1 MFDFIRKYMKVIAI
15 PFFLIIILAFVF
27 QSMGD
32 YSGMTDKAATVAT
45 VGSSNITQIE
55 WDAAHKN
62 EVDRIRASRPNID
75 AKLLDSEQARYATLE
90 RLVREKVLAEAVSQK
105 HVTTSDARLAKELQQ
120 DPTIASLRLPDGK
133 QATREYV
140 IHPGAVMV
148 VAELPDGRLVLE
160 RQFRYPVQAVMVE
173 FPAGKL
179 DPGEDSL
186 ACAQRELLEETG
198 YTARQWARA
207 GVLHPVIS
215 YSTEFIDIWFA
226 RDLTA
231 GQRQLDAG
239 EFLDVFSASADEL
252 LQWCRDGRI
261 TDAKTLT
268 GVLWLQNLR
277 SGAWSLDWAS
287 V

>member
-1 MFDFIRKYMKVIAI
+1 MTPPSALPEDAHLTETRVASQELLRGH
-15 PFFLIIILAFVF
+15 FLHA
-27 QSMGD
+27 MRD
-32 YSGMTDKAATVAT
+32 TV
-45 VGSSNITQIE
+45 
-55 WDAAHKN
+55 
-62 EVDRIRASRPNID
+62 
-75 AKLLDSEQARYATLE
+75 
-90 RLVREKVLAEAVSQK
+90 
-105 HVTTSDARLAKELQQ
+105 
-120 DPTIASLRLPDGK
+120 RLPDGK
-133 QATREYV
+133 EATREYV

-160 RQFRYPVQAVMVE
+160 RQFRYPVQSVMVE

-186 ACAQRELLEETG
+186 ACAKRELLEETG

-226 RDLTA
+226 RELTA
-231 GQRQLDAG
+231 GERQLDAG
-239 EFLDVFSASADEL
+239 EFLDVFSASTDEL

>member
-1 MFDFIRKYMKVIAI
+1 MTPPSALPEDAHLTETRVASQELLRGH
-15 PFFLIIILAFVF
+15 FLHA
-27 QSMGD
+27 MRD
-32 YSGMTDKAATVAT
+32 TV
-45 VGSSNITQIE
+45 
-55 WDAAHKN
+55 
-62 EVDRIRASRPNID
+62 
-75 AKLLDSEQARYATLE
+75 
-90 RLVREKVLAEAVSQK
+90 
-105 HVTTSDARLAKELQQ
+105 
-120 DPTIASLRLPDGK
+120 RLPDGK
-133 QATREYV
+133 EATREYV

-160 RQFRYPVQAVMVE
+160 RQFRYPVQSVMVE
-173 FPAGKL
+173 FPAGKF

-186 ACAQRELLEETG
+186 VCAQRELLEETG

>member
-1 MFDFIRKYMKVIAI
+1 MTPPSALPEDAHLTETRVASQELLRGH
-15 PFFLIIILAFVF
+15 FLHA
-27 QSMGD
+27 MRD
-32 YSGMTDKAATVAT
+32 TV
-45 VGSSNITQIE
+45 
-55 WDAAHKN
+55 
-62 EVDRIRASRPNID
+62 
-75 AKLLDSEQARYATLE
+75 
-90 RLVREKVLAEAVSQK
+90 
-105 HVTTSDARLAKELQQ
+105 
-120 DPTIASLRLPDGK
+120 RLPDGK
-133 QATREYV
+133 EATREYV

-160 RQFRYPVQAVMVE
+160 RQFRYPVQSVMVE

-179 DPGEDSL
+179 DPGEVSL
-186 ACAQRELLEETG
+186 ACAKRELLEETG

-226 RDLTA
+226 RELTA
-231 GQRQLDAG
+231 GERQLDAG

>member
-1 MFDFIRKYMKVIAI
+1 
-15 PFFLIIILAFVF
+15 
-27 QSMGD
+27 
-32 YSGMTDKAATVAT
+32 MTPP
-45 VGSSNITQIE
+45 S
-55 WDAAHKN
+55 
-62 EVDRIRASRPNID
+62 
-75 AKLLDSEQARYATLE
+75 AKPDDSHLTETR
-90 RLVREKVLAEAVSQK
+90 V
-105 HVTTSDARLAKELQQ
+105 
-120 DPTIASLRLPDGK
+120 ASLELLRGHFLHAMRDTVRLPDG
-133 QATREYV
+133 QEASREYV

-179 DPGEDSL
+179 DTGEDSL
-186 ACAQRELLEETG
+186 VCAQRELLEETG

-226 RDLTA
+226 RELTP
-231 GQRQLDAG
+231 GERKLDAG
-239 EFLDVFSASADEL
+239 EFLDVFSASAEEL

>member
-1 MFDFIRKYMKVIAI
+1 MNPPPAPPDDAHLIETRVASQELLRGN
-15 PFFLIIILAFVF
+15 FLHA
-27 QSMGD
+27 MRD
-32 YSGMTDKAATVAT
+32 TV
-45 VGSSNITQIE
+45 
-55 WDAAHKN
+55 
-62 EVDRIRASRPNID
+62 
-75 AKLLDSEQARYATLE
+75 
-90 RLVREKVLAEAVSQK
+90 
-105 HVTTSDARLAKELQQ
+105 
-120 DPTIASLRLPDGK
+120 RLPDGK

-186 ACAQRELLEETG
+186 ACARRELLEETG

-231 GQRQLDAG
+231 GERQLDAG

-252 LQWCRDGRI
+252 LQWCRDGRV

-268 GVLWLQNLR
+268 GMLWLQNLR
-277 SGAWSLDWAS
+277 AGAWTLDW
-287 V
+287 VNI

>member
-1 MFDFIRKYMKVIAI
+1 MTPPPARPDDAHLIETRVASQELLRGN
-15 PFFLIIILAFVF
+15 FLHA
-27 QSMGD
+27 MRD
-32 YSGMTDKAATVAT
+32 TV
-45 VGSSNITQIE
+45 
-55 WDAAHKN
+55 
-62 EVDRIRASRPNID
+62 
-75 AKLLDSEQARYATLE
+75 
-90 RLVREKVLAEAVSQK
+90 
-105 HVTTSDARLAKELQQ
+105 
-120 DPTIASLRLPDGK
+120 RLPDGK

-173 FPAGKL
+173 FPAGTL

-186 ACAQRELLEETG
+186 ACARRELLEETG

-231 GQRQLDAG
+231 GERQLDAG

-252 LQWCRDGRI
+252 LQWCRDGRV

-268 GVLWLQNLR
+268 GMLWLQNLR
-277 SGAWSLDWAS
+277 AGAWTLDW
-287 V
+287 VNI

>member
-1 MFDFIRKYMKVIAI
+1 MTPLSALPEDAHLTETRVASQELLRGH
-15 PFFLIIILAFVF
+15 FLHA
-27 QSMGD
+27 MRD
-32 YSGMTDKAATVAT
+32 TV
-45 VGSSNITQIE
+45 
-55 WDAAHKN
+55 
-62 EVDRIRASRPNID
+62 
-75 AKLLDSEQARYATLE
+75 
-90 RLVREKVLAEAVSQK
+90 
-105 HVTTSDARLAKELQQ
+105 
-120 DPTIASLRLPDGK
+120 RLPDGNE
-133 QATREYV
+133 AFREYV

-160 RQFRYPVQAVMVE
+160 RQFRYPVQSVMVE

-186 ACAQRELLEETG
+186 VCAQRELLEETG

-226 RDLTA
+226 RELTA
-231 GQRQLDAG
+231 GERQLDAG

-268 GVLWLQNLR
+268 GILWLQNLR

>member
-1 MFDFIRKYMKVIAI
+1 MTPPSALPEDAHLTETRVASQELLRGH
-15 PFFLIIILAFVF
+15 FLHA
-27 QSMGD
+27 MRD
-32 YSGMTDKAATVAT
+32 TV
-45 VGSSNITQIE
+45 
-55 WDAAHKN
+55 
-62 EVDRIRASRPNID
+62 
-75 AKLLDSEQARYATLE
+75 
-90 RLVREKVLAEAVSQK
+90 
-105 HVTTSDARLAKELQQ
+105 
-120 DPTIASLRLPDGK
+120 RLPDGK
-133 QATREYV
+133 EATREYV

-160 RQFRYPVQAVMVE
+160 RQFRYPVQSVMVE

-179 DPGEDSL
+179 DLGEDSL
-186 ACAQRELLEETG
+186 VCAQRELLEETG

>member
-1 MFDFIRKYMKVIAI
+1 MTSPPALPDDAHLTETRVASQELLRGH
-15 PFFLIIILAFVF
+15 FLHA
-27 QSMGD
+27 MRD
-32 YSGMTDKAATVAT
+32 TV
-45 VGSSNITQIE
+45 
-55 WDAAHKN
+55 
-62 EVDRIRASRPNID
+62 
-75 AKLLDSEQARYATLE
+75 
-90 RLVREKVLAEAVSQK
+90 
-105 HVTTSDARLAKELQQ
+105 
-120 DPTIASLRLPDGK
+120 RLPDGK
-133 QATREYV
+133 EATREYV

-160 RQFRYPVQAVMVE
+160 RQFRYPVQSVMVE

-226 RDLTA
+226 RELTA

-239 EFLDVFSASADEL
+239 EFLDVFSASTDEL

>member
-1 MFDFIRKYMKVIAI
+1 MTPPPDLPATPDGAHLIETRVASQELLRGH
-15 PFFLIIILAFVF
+15 FLHA
-27 QSMGD
+27 MRD
-32 YSGMTDKAATVAT
+32 TV
-45 VGSSNITQIE
+45 
-55 WDAAHKN
+55 
-62 EVDRIRASRPNID
+62 
-75 AKLLDSEQARYATLE
+75 
-90 RLVREKVLAEAVSQK
+90 
-105 HVTTSDARLAKELQQ
+105 
-120 DPTIASLRLPDGK
+120 RLPDGK
-133 QATREYV
+133 EASREYV

-160 RQFRYPVQAVMVE
+160 RQFRYPVKAVMVE

-186 ACAQRELLEETG
+186 VCAQRELLEETG

-226 RDLTA
+226 RELTA
-231 GQRQLDAG
+231 GERQLDAG

>member
-1 MFDFIRKYMKVIAI
+1 MTSPPALPDDAHLTETRVASQELLRGH
-15 PFFLIIILAFVF
+15 FLHA
-27 QSMGD
+27 MRD
-32 YSGMTDKAATVAT
+32 TV
-45 VGSSNITQIE
+45 
-55 WDAAHKN
+55 
-62 EVDRIRASRPNID
+62 
-75 AKLLDSEQARYATLE
+75 
-90 RLVREKVLAEAVSQK
+90 
-105 HVTTSDARLAKELQQ
+105 
-120 DPTIASLRLPDGK
+120 RLPDGK
-133 QATREYV
+133 EATREYV

-160 RQFRYPVQAVMVE
+160 RQFRYPVQSVMVE

-186 ACAQRELLEETG
+186 VCAQRELLEETG

>member
-1 MFDFIRKYMKVIAI
+1 MNQPPAAPPEDAHLIETRLSSQELLRGH
-15 PFFLIIILAFVF
+15 FLHAVR
-27 QSMGD
+27 D
-32 YSGMTDKAATVAT
+32 TV
-45 VGSSNITQIE
+45 
-55 WDAAHKN
+55 
-62 EVDRIRASRPNID
+62 
-75 AKLLDSEQARYATLE
+75 
-90 RLVREKVLAEAVSQK
+90 
-105 HVTTSDARLAKELQQ
+105 
-120 DPTIASLRLPDGK
+120 RLPDGQ
-133 QATREYV
+133 QASREYV

-160 RQFRYPVQAVMVE
+160 RQFRYPVQAVMLE

-186 ACAQRELLEETG
+186 ACARRELLEETG

-231 GQRQLDAG
+231 GQRKLDAG
-239 EFLDVFSASADEL
+239 EFLDVFSASTDEL
-252 LQWCRDGRI
+252 LQWCRDGRV

-277 SGAWSLDWAS
+277 SGAWTLDWAS
-287 V
+287 I

>member
-1 MFDFIRKYMKVIAI
+1 MTSPPALADDSHLIETRVASQELLHGH
-15 PFFLIIILAFVF
+15 FLHA
-27 QSMGD
+27 MRD
-32 YSGMTDKAATVAT
+32 TV
-45 VGSSNITQIE
+45 
-55 WDAAHKN
+55 
-62 EVDRIRASRPNID
+62 
-75 AKLLDSEQARYATLE
+75 
-90 RLVREKVLAEAVSQK
+90 
-105 HVTTSDARLAKELQQ
+105 
-120 DPTIASLRLPDGK
+120 RLPDGK
-133 QATREYV
+133 EAFREYV

-148 VAELPDGRLVLE
+148 VAELQDGRLVLE
-160 RQFRYPVQAVMVE
+160 RQFRYPVQSVMVE

-226 RDLTA
+226 RELTA
-231 GQRQLDAG
+231 GERQLDAG

-268 GVLWLQNLR
+268 GMLWLQNLR

>member
-1 MFDFIRKYMKVIAI
+1 MTPPSAKPDDAHLRETRVASQELLRGH
-15 PFFLIIILAFVF
+15 FLHA
-27 QSMGD
+27 MRD
-32 YSGMTDKAATVAT
+32 TV
-45 VGSSNITQIE
+45 
-55 WDAAHKN
+55 
-62 EVDRIRASRPNID
+62 
-75 AKLLDSEQARYATLE
+75 
-90 RLVREKVLAEAVSQK
+90 
-105 HVTTSDARLAKELQQ
+105 
-120 DPTIASLRLPDGK
+120 RLPDGK
-133 QATREYV
+133 EASREDV

-160 RQFRYPVQAVMVE
+160 RQFRYPVQSVMVE

-179 DPGEDSL
+179 DLGEDSL

-226 RDLTA
+226 RELTA
-231 GQRQLDAG
+231 GERQLDAG

>member
-1 MFDFIRKYMKVIAI
+1 MTPPPALPDDAHLTETRVASQELLRGH
-15 PFFLIIILAFVF
+15 FLHA
-27 QSMGD
+27 MRD
-32 YSGMTDKAATVAT
+32 TV
-45 VGSSNITQIE
+45 
-55 WDAAHKN
+55 
-62 EVDRIRASRPNID
+62 
-75 AKLLDSEQARYATLE
+75 
-90 RLVREKVLAEAVSQK
+90 
-105 HVTTSDARLAKELQQ
+105 
-120 DPTIASLRLPDGK
+120 RLPDGK
-133 QATREYV
+133 EATREYV

-160 RQFRYPVQAVMVE
+160 RQFRYPVQSVMVE

-186 ACAQRELLEETG
+186 VCAQRELLEETG

-239 EFLDVFSASADEL
+239 EFLDVFSASTDEL

>member
-1 MFDFIRKYMKVIAI
+1 MTPLSALPEDAHLTETRVASQELLRGH
-15 PFFLIIILAFVF
+15 FLHA
-27 QSMGD
+27 MRD
-32 YSGMTDKAATVAT
+32 TV
-45 VGSSNITQIE
+45 
-55 WDAAHKN
+55 
-62 EVDRIRASRPNID
+62 
-75 AKLLDSEQARYATLE
+75 
-90 RLVREKVLAEAVSQK
+90 
-105 HVTTSDARLAKELQQ
+105 
-120 DPTIASLRLPDGK
+120 RLPDGK
-133 QATREYV
+133 EATREYV

-160 RQFRYPVQAVMVE
+160 RQFRYPVQSVMVE

-186 ACAQRELLEETG
+186 VCAQRELLEETG

-239 EFLDVFSASADEL
+239 EFLDVFSASTDEL